1 MFKSLSARVDGST
14 RVLQR
19 VCARLSTTTAAAP
32 PLSPKK
38 TVVDLQKMKK
48 HGEKITMVTAY
59 TFPSAVHVDSAG
71 IDVILVG
78 DSVAMVELGFNTTLP
93 VTLDQMLYHCKSVAR
108 GASRSLLVGDM
119 PFGTYEVSEQ
129 VAYDNAI
136 RFLKEGSMEAVKL
149 EGGRMRAKTVQ
160 YVGRRS
166 SAQLPP
172 FFVFDF
178 VSLFFP
184 PYLTILGRLCAVAS
198 R

>member
-1 MFKSLSARVDGST
+1 MYFFIDAHGCSSIFALLA
-14 RVLQR
+14 
-19 VCARLSTTTAAAP
+19 CA
-32 PLSPKK
+32 
-38 TVVDLQKMKK
+38 Q
-48 HGEKITMVTAY
+48 
-59 TFPSAVHVDSAG
+59 
-71 IDVILVG
+71 
-78 DSVAMVELGFNTTLP
+78 
-93 VTLDQMLYHCKSVAR
+93 LYHCKSVAR